1 MAILKI
7 ITGDGNYRDPQAYQD
22 VIHCCLSAEK
32 TPSRL
37 VNSPNLNLYRA
48 VEQMEDTAEAF
59 HQNKGTR
66 LRHFV
71 LCFDDR
77 ENITLEK
84 AQKIAIRAMRHYQS
98 DYQILSAVHENTD
111 HIHIHFVM
119 NRISYLDG
127 SRYQGKKRDFHQFQN
142 HLRRI
147 MAPYNIKKLIV
158 ITEVKESD
166 ID

>member
-1 MAILKI
+1 
-7 ITGDGNYRDPQAYQD
+7 
-22 VIHCCLSAEK
+22 
-32 TPSRL
+32 
-37 VNSPNLNLYRA
+37 
-48 VEQMEDTAEAF
+48 
-59 HQNKGTR
+59 
-66 LRHFV
+66 
-71 LCFDDR
+71 
-77 ENITLEK
+77 
-84 AQKIAIRAMRHYQS
+84 MRHYQS